1 MNNPKADIL
10 IVDDSLPNLRL
21 LATMLTNNGYAVRE
35 ASDGA
40 SALDSVK
47 NYLPDLI
54 LLDIRMP
61 AMDGYEVCQRLKAN
75 EITRPVPV
83 IFVSA
88 LDEQTDKVQGFAVGG
103 VDYITK
109 PFQIKEVLAR
119 VETHLTLRKLQ
130 QQLEAQNNTLQ
141 QEISERI
148 RVELALQQANEEL
161 EKRVRERTAELLVA
175 NQELNAELR
184 ERKRAEADRENLL
197 TQLSEQAQQVREI
210 IRTVPEGVILLN
222 ADSRVIMANPVA
234 LNDLKALADA
244 TVGDPLNH
252 LGDQPLTT
260 LLSTPPKGLWHEV
273 KTDGRTFEVIARPV
287 GGGTERWVMVLR
299 DVTHERDIQRHIQQ
313 QDRLAAVGQMAAG
326 IAHDFNNILAVIL
339 LYTEMA
345 LGSPNLPLR
354 QRERL
359 VTIAQQSR
367 RASELIQQILDFSR
381 RSVIE
386 RRPMNM
392 LPFIKEQIKLLQRT
406 LPENI
411 RTHFEYG
418 IEDYDIDA
426 DPIRMQQAIMNLA
439 VNARDAMPEGGDLHI
454 RMARVKAAEQVHCV
468 TCGQIGGQEWVS
480 ISVQDT
486 GCGILA
492 HDLPHIFEPF
502 FTTKDPGKGTGL
514 GLAQVYGIAKSHDG
528 HIDVQTRQ
536 GEGSTFT
543 FYLPALPVADTKP
556 ANVESHALMRGN
568 RETILIVEDEATI
581 RQALADGLALINYRV
596 VTKSNGVEALQFLE
610 NDGQRVDLVLSD
622 VVMPEMGGVAL
633 FRALRQLKKSIPFV
647 LMTGHPM
654 QQEMEDMREQG
665 LTAWLLKPPRL
676 KQLAQ
681 IIADALK

>member
-1 MNNPKADIL
+1 MENPKAEIL
-10 IVDDSLPNLRL
+10 IVDDTLPNLRL

-35 ASDGA
+35 ALDGP
-40 SALDSVK
+40 SALQSASVH
-47 NYLPDLI
+47 LPDLI

-61 AMDGYEVCQRLKAN
+61 GMDGYEVCQRLKAN
-75 EITRPVPV
+75 EDSRSVPV

-119 VETHLTLRKLQ
+119 VETHLTLRRLQ
-130 QQLEAQNNTLQ
+130 QQLQAQNATLQ
-141 QEISERI
+141 QEIAERI
-148 RVELALQQANEEL
+148 RAETALQQANEEL
-161 EKRVRERTAELLVA
+161 ERRVRERTAELLKA
-175 NQELNAELR
+175 NQDLNTELH

-197 TQLSEQAQQVREI
+197 VQLREQAQQVREI
-210 IRTVPEGVILLN
+210 IRTVPEGVLLLG
-222 ADSRVIMANPVA
+222 ADSQIILANPVA
-234 LNDLKALADA
+234 LNNLKILAG
-244 TVGDPLNH
+244 VGVGEQLVQM
-252 LGDQPLTT
+252 GDQPLARFLT
-260 LLSTPPKGLWHEV
+260 SPPKGLWHEV
-273 KTDGRTFEVIARPV
+273 KIDTRTFEIIARPV
-287 GGGTERWVMVLR
+287 AGETERWVMVLR
-299 DVTHERDIQRHIQQ
+299 DVTREREIQRHIQQ
-313 QDRLAAVGQMAAG
+313 QDRLAAVGQLAAG

-345 LGSPNLPLR
+345 LGSPNLPAR

-359 VTIAQQSR
+359 LTIAQQSR

-386 RRPMNM
+386 RRPMDL
-392 LPFIKEQIKLLQRT
+392 LPFIKEQIKLLKRT

-418 IEDYDIDA
+418 PDDYNIDA
-426 DPIRMQQAIMNLA
+426 DPIRIQQAIMNLA
-439 VNARDAMPEGGDLHI
+439 VNARDAMPDGGDLYI
-454 RMARVKAAEQVHCV
+454 RTWRGKMGESIHCV
-468 TCGQIGGQEWVS
+468 TCGQISDEDWIA

-486 GCGILA
+486 GSGIPT

-528 HIDVQTRQ
+528 HIDVQSRP
-536 GEGSTFT
+536 GEGSTFII
-543 FYLPALPVADTKP
+543 YLPALPNANQKP
-556 ANVESHALMRGN
+556 ANGENFTLTRGHG
-568 RETILIVEDEATI
+568 ETILIVEDEATT
-581 RQALADGLALINYRV
+581 RQALADGLSLVNYRV
-596 VTKSNGVEALQFLE
+596 ITKANGLEALQFIE
-610 NDGQRVDLVLSD
+610 KDGQEVDLILCD
-622 VVMPEMGGVAL
+622 VVMPEMGGIAL
-633 FRALRQLKKSIPFV
+633 LRAVRQQHNQIPFI

-654 QQEMEDMREQG
+654 QQEMEDLQTQG

-681 IIADALK
+681 IIAQALK